1 MRPVDFLKVLFA
13 TLLWGTAFPFVK
25 LGLQYSEPIGF
36 AGLRFVFAGVILLGA
51 ATVWKIFQ
59 SRKPSCEP
67 IGPPPP
73 ALWRYVAL
81 IGLFSTAIFY
91 GLFFLGMARTSGAS
105 GALIDSASPIINSIM
120 AHFILHNDRLDRRK
134 SLAILLAFVGIAV
147 IAVGRHHGVES
158 QSTSIIGCLLI
169 LGGLVVSSMGT
180 MLVINYKGGLG
191 LVRLTGSQQLF
202 GGALLLAVAAMTEV
216 PRHWAAL
223 ADWRFLSI
231 VLWLAL
237 VSAVAFR
244 IWYGIVRRYKVTSV
258 AVYWFLIGIW
268 GAGLSVI
275 ILGEPLTINHAV
287 GFALVVG
294 ALLLM
299 YRGNEDASR
308 VVATVPQQPVIS

>member
-1 MRPVDFLKVLFA
+1 MRPVDFFKVLLA

-36 AGLRFVFAGVILLGA
+36 AGLRFVFAGMILLGA
-51 ATVWKIFQ
+51 SMVWKVIRPRDNRTQ
-59 SRKPSCEP
+59 PSH
-67 IGPPPP
+67 PPPP
-73 ALWRYVAL
+73 ALWRSVAL

-91 GLFFLGMARTSGAS
+91 ALFFLGMARTSGAS

-120 AHFILHNDRLDRRK
+120 AHFVLHNDRLDRRK
-134 SLAILLAFVGIAV
+134 AIAILLAFVGIAV
-147 IAVGRHHGVES
+147 IAVGRPHGAGS
-158 QSTSIIGCLLI
+158 QSTSIIGCLFI
-169 LGGLVVSSMGT
+169 LGGLVISSVGT

-202 GGALLLAVAAMTEV
+202 GGVLLLAVAAMTEV
-216 PRHWAAL
+216 PRHWASL
-223 ADWRFLSI
+223 SNWRFLSI

-244 IWYGIVRRYKVTSV
+244 IWYGIVRRYKITSV

-275 ILGEPLTINHAV
+275 ILGEPLTINHGV

-294 ALLLM
+294 ALVLM

-308 VVATVPQQPVIS
+308 VALTTPQQPVIS